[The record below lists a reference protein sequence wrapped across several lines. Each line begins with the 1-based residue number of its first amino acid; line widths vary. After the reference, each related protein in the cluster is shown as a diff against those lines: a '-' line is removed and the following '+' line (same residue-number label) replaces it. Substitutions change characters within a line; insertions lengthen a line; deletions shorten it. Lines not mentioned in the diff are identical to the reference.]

1 MPEAVLA
8 ERVLFEPLAPW
19 LTQLPGQAPPYLDRL
34 DRFLQTSARPPTSG
48 GGVLLRFVA
57 AAAGGMSYERSIF
70 ETGCVPTRPG
80 NWHDAFNALVWLRF
94 PSIKAA
100 LNARHVRAQCAES
113 SRGAA
118 RDAATLFDES
128 GVIVASAD
136 ASLTEALRAHRW
148 RQVFVERRSDLER
161 SLRFV
166 VFGHAVYD
174 QLRAPFFGLCGKALF
189 VSMSAPALVSP
200 RLLSQLDDHVAGRL
214 ADPAFLATPRDLSPL
229 PLLGIPGVTEASEDP
244 AYYDD
249 LRQFRPVRRSRQAF
263 GTSLDSGCKELDS
276 RIASSDR
283 PRSLIRK
290 TAVGVWKRWRPFD
303 RLRANGSQRASPIG

>member
-1 MPEAVLA
+1 MPDAVLA

-19 LTQLPGQAPPYLDRL
+19 LAQLPDEAPPSLDRL
-34 DRFLQTSARPPTSG
+34 DLYLQTSVKPLTSG
-48 GGVLLRFVA
+48 GSVRLRFVA
-57 AAAGGMSYERSIF
+57 AAAGGMPYERRIF

-94 PSIKAA
+94 PLIKAA
-100 LNARHVRAQCAES
+100 LNARHVWGQRAQS

-136 ASLTEALRAHRW
+136 ASLTEALHAHRW
-148 RQVFVERRSDLER
+148 REVFVERRPEVER
-161 SLRFV
+161 SLRFI

-189 VSMSAPALVSP
+189 VALPSPALASP
-200 RLLSQLDDHVAGRL
+200 RLLPDLDEQVAGWL

-229 PLLGIPGVTEASEDP
+229 PLLGIPGVTEQSEDP
-244 AYYDD
+244 GYYDD
-249 LRQFRPVRRSRQAF
+249 RRQFRP
-263 GTSLDSGCKELDS
+263 LK
-276 RIASSDR
+276 
-283 PRSLIRK
+283 
-290 TAVGVWKRWRPFD
+290 
-303 RLRANGSQRASPIG
+303 RLRA